1 VSEFFVRKNS
11 TLPQAA
17 TTRGYT
23 GNQYFDICGN
33 IGILSFMTSPTDHD
47 VAQYADMLAAMGAE
61 PRLRIV
67 RLLLAA
73 HPAGMIAGDIGSEL
87 DIASSTLSHHLDRL
101 KREHVVNVRREG
113 TFLWYTANAE
123 VLERLLKFLFAECCT
138 RSTLISPDRLTM
150 RA

>member
-1 VSEFFVRKNS
+1 M
-11 TLPQAA
+11 TLA
-17 TTRGYT
+17 
-23 GNQYFDICGN
+23 
-33 IGILSFMTSPTDHD
+33 TDHD

-67 RLLLAA
+67 RLLLSA
-73 HPAGMIAGDIGSEL
+73 HPAGMIAGDIASEL
-87 DIASSTLSHHLDRL
+87 DITSSTLSHHLDRL
-101 KREHVVNVRREG
+101 KREHVLNVRREG

-138 RSTLISPDRLTM
+138 RSTLISPERLTM